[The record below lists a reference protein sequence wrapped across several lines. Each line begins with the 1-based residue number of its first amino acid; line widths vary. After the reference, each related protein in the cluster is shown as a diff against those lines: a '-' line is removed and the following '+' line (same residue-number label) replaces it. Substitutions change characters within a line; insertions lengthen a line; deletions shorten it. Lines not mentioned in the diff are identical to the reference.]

1 MLHEIITTQIPQT
14 LLSLNP
20 NRSMNFTRRF
30 FPFIC
35 GAVLMGCAPVL
46 VEENTPETPAP
57 PTVSTPSPNPTTT
70 FQGQILPIT
79 ATAKVES
86 LGKIFELE
94 VAETSEQQRLGLMY
108 RETLADDRGMLF
120 EFEPARP
127 VSFWMKNCRMNLDMI
142 FIKDGV
148 VQSIAKDVP
157 PCESEPCPTY
167 GTPKEIDQV
176 IEIRGGLS
184 DEIGIKEGD
193 EITVTF
199 TES

>member
-1 MLHEIITTQIPQT
+1 
-14 LLSLNP
+14 
-20 NRSMNFTRRF
+20 MNFNHRF
-30 FPFIC
+30 LSFIC
-35 GAVLMGCAPVL
+35 GAVLIGCAPAP
-46 VEENTPETPAP
+46 VEGTNPETSAP
-57 PTVSTPSPNPTTT
+57 PTVETSENPEQTP

-86 LGKIFELE
+86 LGKLFELE
-94 VAETSEQQRLGLMY
+94 VAATAEQQQLGLMY

-127 VSFWMKNCRMNLDMI
+127 VSFWMKNCRMSLDML
-142 FIKDGV
+142 FLKDGV
-148 VQSIAKDVP
+148 VQSIAKNAP

-193 EITVTF
+193 KITVTF
-199 TES
+199 IES

>member
-1 MLHEIITTQIPQT
+1 
-14 LLSLNP
+14 
-20 NRSMNFTRRF
+20 MNFTRRF

-35 GAVLMGCAPVL
+35 GAVLLGCAPVS
-46 VEENTPETPAP
+46 VEGTNPEPPTPQTVEISNTPDQ
-57 PTVSTPSPNPTTT
+57 TT

-86 LGKIFELE
+86 LDKLFELE
-94 VAETSEQQRLGLMY
+94 VAATAEQQRLGLMY
-108 RETLADDRGMLF
+108 REELADNRGMLF

-127 VSFWMKNCRMNLDMI
+127 VSFWMKNCRMNLDML
-142 FIKDGV
+142 FLKDGV